1 MKLFNET
8 IALEYAHKG
17 IRVNSIAPGAIN
29 TPINAEKFENE
40 EQKAATLKMIP
51 LDYIGK
57 PEEVAAAAA
66 WLASDES
73 SYVTGV
79 TLFVDGGMTLYP
91 SFEKGE
97 G

>member
-1 MKLFNET
+1 E
-8 IALEYAHKG
+8 
-17 IRVNSIAPGAIN
+17 
-29 TPINAEKFENE
+29 EKE
-40 EQKAATLKMIP
+40 KTLNMIP
-51 LDYIGK
+51 MNYIGK

-73 SYVTGV
+73 SYVTGT